1 MDSTTGCRTPCRVV
15 RTIDD
20 YECSY
25 VRSKYSSSVLRDE
38 MFMSSCTS
46 QPESSSV
53 VSMEAKRLNNTITDK
68 SSQNV

>member
-1 MDSTTGCRTPCRVV
+1 MITNVRMSAASTV
-15 RTIDD
+15 R
-20 YECSY
+20 
-25 VRSKYSSSVLRDE
+25 RDE

-53 VSMEAKRLNNTITDK
+53 VAMKAKRLNNTITDK